1 MRVGF
6 YFVWGTTDVRV
17 LEVSKARR
25 ARHGELWAR
34 ARARALSGIA
44 AGLVVF
50 LLPQVS
56 ITCFQNSSVVVLVQA
71 STMLN
76 VMNLTELVNVI
87 VLVAI
92 FSAQGVA
99 AAIVPCRN
107 F

>member
-50 LLPQVS
+50 FVATSFHYMLPGS
-56 ITCFQNSSVVVLVQA
+56 ANPS
-71 STMLN
+71 
-76 VMNLTELVNVI
+76 LTGAV
-87 VLVAI
+87 
-92 FSAQGVA
+92 FRQ
-99 AAIVPCRN
+99 CRGS
-107 F
+107 

>member
-25 ARHGELWAR
+25 ARHGGLWAR

-56 ITCFQNSSVVVLVQA
+56 ITCFQE
-71 STMLN
+71 LN
-76 VMNLTELVNVI
+76 TSPMD
-87 VLVAI
+87 
-92 FSAQGVA
+92 
-99 AAIVPCRN
+99 
-107 F
+107 